1 MTDKTELKRLAEEV
15 ISAAELYAADSCND
29 YLAASWATADEVFR
43 GGASP
48 TAVLNLLS
56 ENERVKARL
65 CVCRDCGGQ
74 GEVYSGRS
82 TYQGHNQPPEPEMD
96 VCGTCGGDGVLGPV
110 EDFEALAAEGDQLKA
125 ENEALRKD
133 RTDWQAE
140 CLKRG
145 FKYVREPDD
154 HYVLADVPEM
164 ADLLGALLG
173 VEVRNKENDSY
184 EEANSRLNEQIEGLT
199 NTVHSL
205 ESLRKDAERYRGVR
219 RVANRQGFTDEQF
232 DQQTDAR
239 TAKFDSAM
247 GKGEQ
252 S

>member
-48 TAVLNLLS
+48 TAVLTLLS

-82 TYQGHNQPPEPEMD
+82 TYQGYNQPPEPDME

-110 EDFEALAAEGDQLKA
+110 EDFEALAAERDQLKA
-125 ENEALRKD
+125 ENELLRK
-133 RTDWQAE
+133 
-140 CLKRG
+140 
-145 FKYVREPDD
+145 
-154 HYVLADVPEM
+154 LAGKNSSELRKASAWICRAVEVGTESATHWAIRLNKN
-164 ADLLGALLG
+164 ADL
-173 VEVRNKENDSY
+173 
-184 EEANSRLNEQIEGLT
+184 I
-199 NTVHSL
+199 
-205 ESLRKDAERYRGVR
+205 DATIGE
-219 RVANRQGFTDEQF
+219 
-232 DQQTDAR
+232 
-239 TAKFDSAM
+239 
-247 GKGEQ
+247 GEQ
-252 S
+252 Q